1 MLRYFSYGQ
10 REFLNTPL
18 LRRLNWEFYATLK
31 GKCAPVFPKGKKYPL
46 APTTLW
52 LFRPRV
58 AYGWSGKGVVTRA
71 AFHYPSVP
79 IELEQAMG
87 ENQFLT
93 SKLLPEDVERI
104 SQLAER
110 LNHHYHNPC
119 HYSHLAFEAALA
131 ELSLFL
137 LKNFESPTRVPLN
150 FLPADR
156 VNRAL
161 NWYAVHIMEN
171 PTVEQVAAAVNMSAG
186 HLRRTFQ
193 GVRNQSPHEALRECQ
208 IKRACDLLTTTPD
221 TLDHIA
227 GQCGFQSVTDF
238 IRVFNSFMGVSPNTW
253 RRQEV
258 VSQTHARPHR
268 KPARKCS
275 K

>member
-10 REFLNTPL
+10 RQFLNPPF
-18 LRRLNWEFYATLK
+18 LRRFNWEFYAILK
-31 GKCAPVFPKGKKYPL
+31 GKCAPALPKGEELPL
-46 APTTLW
+46 EPRTLW
-52 LFRPRV
+52 VFRPRV
-58 AYGWSGKGVVTRA
+58 AYGWKGEGTVTRA

-79 IELEQAMG
+79 HELEHAMG
-87 ENQFLT
+87 EKQFLNV
-93 SKLLPEDVERI
+93 KLQPDEVTRI
-104 SQLAER
+104 SQLAES
-110 LNHHYHNPC
+110 LKTHYENPC
-119 HYSHLAFEAALA
+119 NYSHLAFEAALA

-137 LKNFESPTRVPLN
+137 LKNFESAKRVPLN

-193 GVRNQSPHEALRECQ
+193 SVRNQSPHEALRECQ
-208 IKRACDLLTTTPD
+208 IKRACDLLSTTPD
-221 TLDHIA
+221 TLDQIS
-227 GQCGFQSVTDF
+227 GQCGFQSVTHF
-238 IRVFNSFMGVSPNTW
+238 IRVFNSLMGVSPNTW

-258 VSQTHARPHR
+258 ISQT
-268 KPARKCS
+268 PARS
-275 K
+275 KRKSSKRRSK